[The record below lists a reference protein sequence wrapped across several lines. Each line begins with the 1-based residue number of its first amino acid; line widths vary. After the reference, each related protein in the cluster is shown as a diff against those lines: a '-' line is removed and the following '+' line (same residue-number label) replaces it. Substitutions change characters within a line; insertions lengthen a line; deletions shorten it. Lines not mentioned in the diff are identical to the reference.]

1 MKWENIV
8 GDYFIFTRWKT
19 RNTRKNNIKPIKSPI
34 TNGIKELLISVG
46 DKSSPYILGQLKEGS
61 NENTITNKCEKLKG
75 IFMHYGYIGLG
86 NLGAACAGCLLK
98 AGFEVT
104 VFDLNKT
111 LAEPL
116 IAAGAKWAESAED
129 VAASVDHVIT
139 CLPSPAVS
147 EKVLRQ
153 ILPVMKK
160 GASWIE
166 MSTLGRDDVLALAK
180 VAEAAGVRMLE
191 LPVTGGV
198 HLAYRGE
205 ITMLPGGDKDLVD
218 LHWKA
223 FEAMGNRIFHMGPL
237 GSSSIIKVIT
247 NMLAFIHLKACG
259 EALMLAK
266 RGGLDLGQA
275 WHAIAASSG
284 NSFVHETEGAL
295 ILNGSYDIAFSLDLA
310 LKDLGFALGFGKEF
324 GVPLELASMTNQT
337 YVAAKAA
344 YGGDA
349 QSPMIA
355 KLLEDLL
362 GTDLRAPGF
371 PARLE

>member
-1 MKWENIV
+1 MSI
-8 GDYFIFTRWKT
+8 
-19 RNTRKNNIKPIKSPI
+19 
-34 TNGIKELLISVG
+34 
-46 DKSSPYILGQLKEGS
+46 
-61 NENTITNKCEKLKG
+61 
-75 IFMHYGYIGLG
+75 HYGYIGLG

-98 AGFEVT
+98 AGFKVT
-104 VFDLNKT
+104 VYDLNPKLAAPLVAMGAT
-111 LAEPL
+111 L
-116 IAAGAKWAESAED
+116 AESAED
-129 VAASVDHVIT
+129 LAGAVDHVMT

-147 EKVLRQ
+147 ERVLRN
-153 ILPVMKK
+153 ILPKMKP
-160 GASWIE
+160 GAHWLE
-166 MSTLGRDDVLALAK
+166 MSTLGRDEVLALAA
-180 VAEAAGVRMLE
+180 VAAEAGVRMME

-198 HLAYRGE
+198 HLAYQGK
-205 ITMLPGGDKDLVD
+205 ITMLAGGDKDLFD
-218 LHWKA
+218 THYA
-223 FEAMGNRIFHMGPL
+223 AMQAMGDKIFHMGPL

-247 NMLAFIHLKACG
+247 NMLAFIHLKATS

-266 RGGLDLGQA
+266 RGGLDLGQS
-275 WHAIAASSG
+275 WHAIGASSG

-295 ILNGSYDIAFSLDLA
+295 ILNGSYDIAFNVDLA

-324 GVPLELASMTNQT
+324 GVPLDLASMTNQT

-344 YGGDA
+344 YGGEA